1 MKLVYK
7 NIIINTIVSVIILFA
22 GEFSL
27 YFFLKEKIEKETV
40 EHLYLERH
48 FMMKQLKKGVSVD
61 NFRNNIGDLLEI
73 TSIPAIQYSTP
84 IIEEIE
90 VEEEWEE
97 EHFTSKKIVFDVSQN
112 NQAYRVSIVKTI
124 DEDEDLTGSMSAIIF
139 VSALCMLAV
148 LVSINVFVYYKLFSP
163 VYKLIK
169 DIKNFSVQEL
179 KKIMPPKTS
188 THEFAML
195 SEEISKMSE
204 KMIADYSSVQEFIE
218 NMTHEIQTPLAVIN
232 LKIERAFQ
240 DKNLSEEQAVLLSD
254 AAKAVN
260 KLFMLNKG
268 LSLLCKLNNK
278 QYNSPVE
285 IKLDVLLQE
294 RLNYFSDFI
303 ENKKITVSETY
314 SSDVSITM
322 DASLSETLIDNLL
335 KNAIQHNF
343 QNGNLYITIEKN
355 KLIIANTGD
364 VPKVPTTSYFHR
376 FYSQKPKQSLGLGL
390 SIIKKIVDYYG
401 YTISYNYEDDL
412 HKIVVDFDSKIKTT

>member
-7 NIIINTIVSVIILFA
+7 NIIINTVVSVIILFA

-27 YFFLKEKIEKETV
+27 YFFLKEKIEKEAI

-48 FMMKQLKKGVSVD
+48 FMMKQLKKGI
-61 NFRNNIGDLLEI
+61 NIGYFRHNIGDILEI
-73 TSIPAIQYSTP
+73 TSVPAIQYSTP

-97 EHFTSKKIVFDVSQN
+97 EYFTSKKIVFDVSQN

-124 DEDEDLTGSMSAIIF
+124 DEDEDLTGSLSAIIF
-139 VSALCMLAV
+139 ISALCMLAV

-179 KKIMPPKTS
+179 EKIVPPKTS

-232 LKIERAFQ
+232 SKIERALQ
-240 DKNLSEEQAVLLSD
+240 DENLSEEQAVLLSD
-254 AAKAVN
+254 ATKAVN
-260 KLFMLNKG
+260 KLFMINKG
-268 LSLLCKLNNK
+268 LSLLCKLDNK

-285 IKLDVLLQE
+285 IKLDILLQE

-303 ENKKITVSETY
+303 ENKKINISETY
-314 SSDVSITM
+314 KSDFSIFM
-322 DASLSETLIDNLL
+322 DSALSEILIDNLL

-343 QNGNLYITIEKN
+343 QNGSIYITVEEN
-355 KLIIANTGD
+355 QLIISNTGD
-364 VPKVPTTSYFHR
+364 VPKTSTTSYFHR
-376 FYSQKPKQSLGLGL
+376 FYSQIPQQSLGLGL

-401 YTISYNYEDDL
+401 YTISYNYENDL
-412 HKIVVDFDSKIKTT
+412 HKIVIDFNTKIKTT